1 MVFVSCKYY
10 SAAVTETEQ
19 KQCNSHFS
27 FTRIEILSL
36 GNAKAIRL
44 DRLVM
49 PVSTELLMNTIGREE
64 VNLLKLSARNVLKGK
79 VKSIQHGAVN
89 SEVIVQI
96 PGGIEIVSI
105 ITKTAAQN
113 LQLKEG
119 KDVYAIVKA
128 TNVILGT
135 D

>member
-1 MVFVSCKYY
+1 VLEYQVRHVYCELS
-10 SAAVTETEQ
+10 
-19 KQCNSHFS
+19 
-27 FTRIEILSL
+27 RIEA
-36 GNAKAIRL
+36 N
-44 DRLVM
+44 
-49 PVSTELLMNTIGREE
+49 EE
-64 VNLLKLSARNVLKGK
+64 VNGVKLSARNVLKGK

-89 SEVIVQI
+89 SEIIVQL
-96 PGGIEIVSI
+96 PSGIEIVSI

-119 KDVYAIVKA
+119 KDVYAIIKA

>member
-1 MVFVSCKYY
+1 V
-10 SAAVTETEQ
+10 
-19 KQCNSHFS
+19 
-27 FTRIEILSL
+27 
-36 GNAKAIRL
+36 
-44 DRLVM
+44 
-49 PVSTELLMNTIGREE
+49 
-64 VNLLKLSARNVLKGK
+64 KLSARNVLKGK
-79 VKSIQHGAVN
+79 VKSVEHGAVN
-89 SEVIVQI
+89 SEIIVQL

-128 TNVILGT
+128 SNVILGT

>member
-1 MVFVSCKYY
+1 MKLLFNN
-10 SAAVTETEQ
+10 E
-19 KQCNSHFS
+19 
-27 FTRIEILSL
+27 
-36 GNAKAIRL
+36 NAKAIRQ
-44 DRLVM
+44 DRLFR

-96 PGGIEIVSI
+96 PGGIEIVSV

-119 KDVYAIVKA
+119 KEVYAIVKA